1 MSKSHPLKPDE
12 VRVIKLGRD
21 AILEL
26 IMEGIIEYAN
36 FGLPDCAED
45 KAFSLR
51 CDAAGSIAF
60 FAYRQGLDFDAIAR
74 ETGITANSI
83 FDAVPYI
90 IRHAYLLMDAA

>member
-1 MSKSHPLKPDE
+1 MSKSRPLKPGE

-26 IMEGIIEYAN
+26 IMEGLIEYAN
-36 FGLPDCAED
+36 FGLPDCAGD

-60 FAYRQGLDFDAIAR
+60 FAHRQGDAGRLDFDAIAR
-74 ETGITANSI
+74 ETGRTANSI
-83 FDAVPYI
+83 FDAAPYI
-90 IRHAYLLMDAA
+90 IKHAY